1 MLQLNFCSQC
11 GCSDVIAKVPPQ
23 DNIERQVCASCGFIF
38 YQNPKVVVGAVVTYQ
53 GKYLLCRRNIEPQKG
68 FWTYPAGF
76 LENNETVEE
85 GVIRESFEEAKITIE
100 IQRLLGTY
108 SLLAV
113 NQVHLVYEAKMI
125 NDHYENTAESSEVR
139 LVARDDIPWKDLA
152 FPVIRS
158 ALKAHMNSEEKT
170 QVDSKSTALT
180 LEQSLL
186 LD

>member
-1 MLQLNFCSQC
+1 VLKLKFCSQC
-11 GCSDVIAKVPPQ
+11 GCSEVVSKVPPK
-23 DNIERQVCASCGFIF
+23 DNVERQICVICGFIF
-38 YQNPKVVVGAVVTYQ
+38 YHNPKVVVGAVVTYEE
-53 GKYLLCRRNIEPQKG
+53 KYLLCRRNIEPQKG
-68 FWTYPAGF
+68 LWTFPAGF
-76 LENNETVEE
+76 LENNETIEE
-85 GVIRESFEEAKITIE
+85 GVIRESFEEARITIE

-139 LVARDDIPWKDLA
+139 LVALDDIPWKDLA
-152 FPVIRS
+152 FPVIRW
-158 ALKAHMNSEEKT
+158 ALKAHINSQGDN
-170 QVDSKSTALT
+170 QVDSKSTALP